1 MVGYIYDYATWR
13 LGGDGAIIHSL
24 TSIQLRG
31 KSGLWRGMYRCLGG
45 PMGTPMAPG
54 GTYRAPVTCL
64 GLLGLRNNL
73 YANSRKVLLDS
84 ISVERG

>member
-1 MVGYIYDYATWR
+1 MAKR
-13 LGGDGAIIHSL
+13 KQRGAKYS
-24 TSIQLRG
+24 SCQPVESGSG

-54 GTYRAPVTCL
+54 GRYRAPGTCL

-73 YANSRKVLLDS
+73 YANFRKVLLDS